1 MLNQIPLILL
11 FIIFTVNLWYIFAI
25 IYHLIRFGIGV
36 NSKIMALFFFI
47 GSMVLFLIV
56 LTMFSLVNWQNILN
70 KLIDFINALKTYIII

>member
-1 MLNQIPLILL
+1 
-11 FIIFTVNLWYIFAI
+11 
-25 IYHLIRFGIGV
+25 V